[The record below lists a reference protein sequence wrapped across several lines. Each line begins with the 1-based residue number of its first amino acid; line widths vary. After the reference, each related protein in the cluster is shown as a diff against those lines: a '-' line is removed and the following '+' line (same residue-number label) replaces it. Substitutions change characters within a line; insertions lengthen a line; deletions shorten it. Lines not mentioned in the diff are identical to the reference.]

1 MRNNIAII
9 FAGGQGKRMGLEIPK
24 QFLKVNGKPILAYTL
39 EIFENSDDI
48 DKIYISTLEDYIPY
62 VHRIVCEYG
71 FDKVR
76 GVVRGGQTAQDSIY
90 NALLGARNDGN
101 ADDSIVLLH
110 DGVRPVINQK
120 VIEEN
125 INTTITCGNAI
136 TCTEA
141 YETLII
147 SDDGKTVSEVPLRK
161 NSYTAQ
167 APQTFF
173 LGDIISAHDIIR
185 KKPNGYENMV
195 DACTI
200 YKAIG
205 RPVYLVK
212 GNRGNIKITTPEDVY
227 AFRAYL
233 EYKENEQTFGLGLT
247 EDEDIKNITRK
258 RL

>member
-24 QFLKVNGKPILAYTL
+24 QFLKVKGKPILAYTL
-39 EIFENSDDI
+39 EIFENNNDI
-48 DKIYISTLEDYIPY
+48 DKIYISTQEEYIPY
-62 VHRIVCEYG
+62 VHKIAKEYEIS
-71 FDKVR
+71 KIR
-76 GVVRGGQTAQDSIY
+76 GVVKGGQTAQDSIY
-90 NALLGARNDGN
+90 NALIEARKDGN
-101 ADDSIVLLH
+101 ANDSIVLLH

-125 INTTITCGNAI
+125 INVAKKYGNAI

-141 YETLII
+141 YETLVI
-147 SDDGKTVSEVPLRK
+147 SNDGKTVSEVPLRK

-185 KKPNGYENMV
+185 SKQNGYDNMV

-200 YKAIG
+200 YKAINKT
-205 RPVYLVK
+205 VHLVK

-227 AFRAYL
+227 IFKAYL

-247 EDEDIKNITRK
+247 DDESIKNAYEGK
-258 RL
+258 